1 MLLYRPLVI
10 AEYEAQ
16 KKMSRGGLAIITE
29 HPFSL
34 HSQVR
39 MVTSAH
45 SLLSSP
51 LLYPRI
57 LTSNLQRHSLIL
69 SLIPLLLMAFLGTP
83 VYIFLFVIFLSY
95 LTLPT
100 YFSPLSPCAFIPLH
114 MYMAMPCVVCVC
126 RYVKQYSLG
135 LLCKS
140 HLLRRW
146 GRSVFKILR
155 YVARPQ
161 TLIPFVN
168 EPGPQSLFHM

>member
-1 MLLYRPLVI
+1 MGMLLYRPLVI

-57 LTSNLQRHSLIL
+57 LTSNLHRHSSIL
-69 SLIPLLLMAFLGTP
+69 SLITLLPMGHLF
-83 VYIFLFVIFLSY
+83 IFFY
-95 LTLPT
+95 
-100 YFSPLSPCAFIPLH
+100 SPFFIPGDSVLH
-114 MYMAMPCVVCVC
+114 LHPHETSA
-126 RYVKQYSLG
+126 
-135 LLCKS
+135 
-140 HLLRRW
+140 
-146 GRSVFKILR
+146 
-155 YVARPQ
+155 
-161 TLIPFVN
+161 
-168 EPGPQSLFHM
+168 